1 MARPL
6 RIEYPNAFYHV
17 IQRGTEKR
25 NIFLTDRDN
34 ETFLSYINRAHHAYG
49 IFMHTYTLMK
59 NHYHLI
65 AETPRANLNKAMH
78 YINAS
83 YAIYF
88 NTKEKRVGPLYQ
100 GRYKAILIQEDEY
113 IHQLS
118 RYIHLNPVRAGI
130 VKDPAGYPW
139 SSYRY
144 FVSQA
149 TPPKWLRIDL
159 ILTMFGINFKKAKV
173 LYRDFVLSGIGK
185 EKSIIL
191 NDTKKG
197 CILGNDI
204 FYESIK
210 RKFVNQRE
218 DPEIPEIR
226 QLKKNTAAIF
236 DCIIDMVKEKV
247 RGNAQLQKKVCI
259 YFLRKH
265 TDITLRGIA
274 DYYGNMN
281 YKNVS
286 TIYQRVHKQRTKS
299 KSLDELLEQIE
310 ISLVRNLEMTN
321 DET

>member
-17 IQRGTEKR
+17 IQRGLEKR
-25 NIFLTDRDN
+25 NIFLTDKDSK
-34 ETFLSYINRAHHAYG
+34 TFLSYINRAHHAYG
-49 IFMHTYTLMK
+49 IFIHTYTLMK

-65 AETPRANLNKAMH
+65 IQTPRANLSKTMH

-88 NTKEKRVGPLYQ
+88 NTRTKRIGPIYQ
-100 GRYKAILIQEDEY
+100 GRYKSILIQEDEY

-130 VKDPAGYPW
+130 VKDPTSYRW

-144 FVSQA
+144 FVLQN
-149 TPPKWLRIDL
+149 TPPKWLRIDF
-159 ILTMFGINFKKAKV
+159 ILAMFSTNFKKAKV

-191 NDTKKG
+191 NNTKEG
-197 CILGNDI
+197 CILGNNV
-204 FYESIK
+204 FFESIK
-210 RKFVNQRE
+210 RKFIYQKE
-218 DPEIPEIR
+218 DPEIPVIA
-226 QLKKNTAAIF
+226 QLKKSTTAIF

-247 RGNAQLQKKVCI
+247 RGNAHLQKKVCI
-259 YFLRKH
+259 YFLRKY
-265 TDITLRGIA
+265 TDMTLRGIA
-274 DYYGNMN
+274 CYYGNVN

-286 TIYQRVHKQRTKS
+286 AIYRRVHKQRMRNET
-299 KSLDELLEQIE
+299 LDELLKQIE
-310 ISLVRNLEMTN
+310 TSLAGYLEFRN
-321 DET
+321 DE

>member
-17 IQRGTEKR
+17 IQRGLEKR
-25 NIFLTDRDN
+25 DIFLTDKDN
-34 ETFLSYINRAHHAYG
+34 ERFLSYINQAHHAYG
-49 IFMHTYTLMK
+49 IFIHTYTLMK

-65 AETPRANLNKAMH
+65 AQTPRANLSKAMH

-88 NTKEKRVGPLYQ
+88 NTRTERIGPLYQ
-100 GRYKAILIQEDEY
+100 GRYKSILIQADEY

-130 VKDPAGYPW
+130 VKDPANYRW

-144 FVSQA
+144 FASQA

-159 ILTMFGINFKKAKV
+159 ILTMFGTNLKKAKV
-173 LYRDFVLSGIGK
+173 LYKNFVLSGIGK

-191 NDTKKG
+191 NNTKEG
-197 CILGNDI
+197 CMLGNDI
-204 FYESIK
+204 FFESIK
-210 RKFVNQRE
+210 RKFVHQRE
-218 DPEIPEIR
+218 DPEIPLIR
-226 QLKKNTAAIF
+226 QLKKSTTVIF

-259 YFLRKH
+259 YSLRRH
-265 TDITLRGIA
+265 TDITLHGIA

-281 YKNVS
+281 YKTVS
-286 TIYQRVHKQRTKS
+286 TIYRRVHKQRMEN

-310 ISLVRNLEMTN
+310 TSLVRNLEMAN